1 MNGRTT
7 YRVTAGAAI
16 VLGLGILVLVNY
28 IGGKRFARFD
38 WTKSGLYSLSPKT
51 VNVLRDLKTPVKATV
66 FMTESS
72 PLFRETREILSR
84 YQAKAALLTVETID
98 PVRNRARAEAL
109 VKEYGIRG
117 GSVVFTAGDRK
128 KYVTEDQLA
137 EYDFSRA
144 RMGGEPTIRAFKGEQ
159 EFTSAL
165 LSVTQTRS
173 PKVLF
178 TAGHGERKPDGRGR
192 DGFYTLAETLRRD
205 NCVVEEWTSLGAA
218 AVPDGTD
225 AVVVAGPRTAF
236 TEPERAVL
244 RKYLD
249 RGGRA
254 LFFLDVEFLPGS
266 GRQMSDF
273 GLGPLLALFG
283 ATLDADVVVDPK
295 NALPMFGPDTLFARS
310 FRPHAITKLLE
321 GSQVVF
327 PLARSVSPVTPA
339 PAGWTDTVLVE
350 TSADGWGETDLKN
363 LETKVAKDDK
373 DLKGPVPLAVAV
385 EGAPP
390 PAGAAADAK
399 PGEAKPGEAKPVDAK
414 RTRLVIFGDV
424 DFATN
429 GGVANAANLYLLSGA
444 ANWVLERESLVAIP
458 PKSAD
463 QVAVTLSRGDIAQV
477 AFVVLLILPAAAI
490 ALGLAIW
497 VRRRS

>member
-1 MNGRTT
+1 VNGRTT
-7 YRVTAGAAI
+7 YRVTTGVAI
-16 VLGLGILVLVNY
+16 VLGLGILILVNY

-51 VNVLRDLKTPVKATV
+51 VNVLKDLKAPVKATV
-66 FMTESS
+66 FMTEGS

-84 YQAKAALLTVETID
+84 YQAKTAMLTVETID

-117 GSVVFTAGDRK
+117 GSVVFTAGDRR

-144 RMGGEPTIRAFKGEQ
+144 RMGGEPTIKAFKGEQ
-159 EFTSAL
+159 EFTSAI

-178 TAGHGERKPDGRGR
+178 TAGHGERKLDGRGR
-192 DGFYTLAETLRRD
+192 DGFFTLAETLRRD
-205 NCVVEEWTSLGAA
+205 NCTVEEWTSLGAA

-236 TEPERAVL
+236 TEPERAVF

-249 RGGRA
+249 GGGRA

-273 GLGPLLALFG
+273 GLGSLLAGFG
-283 ATLDADVVVDPK
+283 VTLDADVVVDPK
-295 NALPMFGPDTLFARS
+295 NALPMFGADTLFARS

-327 PLARSVSPVTPA
+327 PLARSVSPVIPA
-339 PAGWTDTVLVE
+339 PPGWTDTVLVE
-350 TSADGWGETDLKN
+350 TSADGWGETDLRN
-363 LETKVAKDDK
+363 LETKVAKDEK
-373 DLKGPVPLAVAV
+373 DVKGPVPLAVAV

-390 PAGAAADAK
+390 PAEATAGAKSADAK
-399 PGEAKPGEAKPVDAK
+399 KARMV
-414 RTRLVIFGDV
+414 VFGDV

-444 ANWVLERESLVAIP
+444 ANWVLDREALVAIP

-463 QVAVTLSRGDIAQV
+463 QVAVTLSRGDVARI

-497 VRRRS
+497 FRRRS

>member
-1 MNGRTT
+1 VSGRTT
-7 YRVTAGAAI
+7 YRVTSGAAI
-16 VLGLGILVLVNY
+16 LLGLGILVLVNY
-28 IGGKRFARFD
+28 IGGRRFARFD

-51 VNVLRDLKTPVKATV
+51 VRILRDLKTPVKATV

-72 PLFRETREILSR
+72 PLFRETREILNR
-84 YQAKAALLTVETID
+84 YQAKTALLTVETID

-128 KYVTEDQLA
+128 KYVTEEQLA

-144 RMGGEPTIRAFKGEQ
+144 RMGGEPAIKAFKGEQ
-159 EFTSAL
+159 EFTSAI
-165 LSVTQTRS
+165 LSVTQTKS
-173 PKVLF
+173 PRVLF
-178 TAGHGERKPDGRGR
+178 TAGHGERKLDGRGR

-205 NCVVEEWTSLGAA
+205 NCTVEEWTSLGAA

-236 TEPERAVL
+236 TEPERDVL

-249 RGGRA
+249 GGGRA

-273 GLGPLLALFG
+273 GLGPLLAG
-283 ATLDADVVVDPK
+283 VGVRLDADVVVDPK
-295 NALPMFGPDTLFARS
+295 NALPMFGADTLFARS
-310 FRPHAITKLLE
+310 FRPHPITTLLE

-327 PLARSVSPVTPA
+327 PLARSVSPVTPP

-350 TSADGWGETDLKN
+350 TSADGWGETDLRN
-363 LETKVAKDDK
+363 LESKVAKDEK
-373 DLKGPVPLAVAV
+373 DVKGPVPLAVAV

-390 PAGAAADAK
+390 AGPAAGAK
-399 PGEAKPGEAKPVDAK
+399 PGEAKKARIV
-414 RTRLVIFGDV
+414 VFGDV

-458 PKSAD
+458 PKAAD
-463 QVAVTLSRGDIAQV
+463 QVAVTLTRGDVARI
-477 AFVVLLILPAAAI
+477 AFVVLLLLPAAAI

-497 VRRRS
+497 IRRRS